1 MTWHHVF
8 IITAA
13 LLAPLVCGFSSS
25 CSASLPAVLQLST
38 VVISG
43 ALGHA
48 GAQKLAKRGEPESVL
63 PREPKY
69 DSNEG
74 RRRT

>member
-8 IITAA
+8 VITAA
-13 LLAPLVCGFSSS
+13 LLAPIACGL
-25 CSASLPAVLQLST
+25 SATCAPSLPAVLQLST

-48 GAQKLAKRGEPESVL
+48 GAQRLKTVAK
-63 PREPKY
+63 
-69 DSNEG
+69 EG
-74 RRRT
+74 DRT

>member
-8 IITAA
+8 VITAA
-13 LLAPLVCGFSSS
+13 LVAAIICGLKGT
-25 CSASLPAVLQLST
+25 CAASLPAVLQLST

-48 GAQKLAKRGEPESVL
+48 GAQKMQQRAHK
-63 PREPKY
+63 
-69 DSNEG
+69 EG
-74 RRRT
+74 PP

>member
-13 LLAPLVCGFSSS
+13 LIASLVCGISNTCHESM
-25 CSASLPAVLQLST
+25 PAVLQLAT

-48 GAQKLAKRGEPESVL
+48 GAGVVKRGSISHVTEEIS
-63 PREPKY
+63 KK
-69 DSNEG
+69 
-74 RRRT
+74 

>member
-8 IITAA
+8 IITVA
-13 LLAPLVCGFSSS
+13 LATSLICGLSQH
-25 CSASLPAVLQLST
+25 CSASMPAVLQLAT

-48 GAQKLAKRGEPESVL
+48 GAQKLPSKKPPEDH
-63 PREPKY
+63 P
-69 DSNEG
+69 
-74 RRRT
+74 

>member
-8 IITAA
+8 VITMA
-13 LLAPLVCGFSSS
+13 LLAPLACGLSPT
-25 CSASLPAVLQLST
+25 CAASLPAVLQLST

-48 GAQKLAKRGEPESVL
+48 GAQVKHKAAAKDGAS
-63 PREPKY
+63 
-69 DSNEG
+69 
-74 RRRT
+74 

>member
-13 LLAPLVCGFSSS
+13 LLAPLICGFSST
-25 CSASLPAVLQLST
+25 CAPSLPAVLQLST

-48 GAQKLAKRGEPESVL
+48 GAQKLTKKDAPVSQHE
-63 PREPKY
+63 
-69 DSNEG
+69 DSNPG
-74 RRRT
+74 IRR